1 MGNVMP
7 NMTNITGYFDMST
20 VDVTNNRWV
29 NAITGGN
36 DITLSGV
43 VIEDNAV
50 KFANSAY
57 GDYVCTEPDI
67 IYLLVKKPTFDSD
80 MCMIGKG
87 KNGGTKTGFG
97 IWHGTNSNAFGL
109 SATGAPYVYATVPQN
124 NYHVVV
130 IARIA
135 DTDSYGTDSA
145 MLFVDG
151 VLYGFLTGL
160 NKGNYTGSVTINRY
174 YDGSK
179 YGSYG
184 ENPMYVKAI
193 AVGGVQNVEEIIE
206 NSNYLLNNVLPEKG
220 ESKMAGADAAAISW
234 CIATTLQQ
242 AASLKNQILSYKKGI
257 IDGDDDGTTD
267 IVIDEDGSV
276 PIEVPVDPDETD
288 PTVIEKTAKRGAD
301 MWYTAGD
308 DETGDI
314 YYIRIYTLDTEGT
327 GSSEMGNYRYRYAD
341 QLVYDLYNEN
351 GTRIKEEVQIRTY
364 FNYAVP
370 LNSWFITPEYI
381 APGGYTNYDI
391 TVYVKSVR
399 IEGKTIIVDYRSI
412 NNTTGEITENSQGT
426 NITGIP
432 ENVTI
437 QRTTSEKPF

>member
-20 VDVTNNRWV
+20 VDVVNNRWV
-29 NAITGGN
+29 NVITGGN
-36 DITLSGV
+36 AITLSGA
-43 VIEDNAV
+43 VIDEEAV
-50 KFANSAY
+50 KFADSAY
-57 GDYVCTEPDI
+57 GDYVCNEPDI

-97 IWHGTNSNAFGL
+97 IWHGSIANGFEL
-109 SATGAPYVYATVPQN
+109 SAEGSPYVHATVPQN
-124 NYHVVV
+124 DYHIVV

-135 DTDSYGTDSA
+135 DTDTSGTDGI

-151 VLYGFLTGL
+151 ILYGFLTGV
-160 NKGNYTGSVTINRY
+160 NKGRYTGSVTINRY
-174 YDGSK
+174 YNGSK
-179 YGSYG
+179 YSSYG
-184 ENPMYVKAI
+184 VNPMYVKAI
-193 AVGGVQNVEEIIE
+193 AIGGTQTVGEIIE
-206 NSNYLLNNVLPEKG
+206 NSNFLLNNVLPETGKI
-220 ESKMAGADAAAISW
+220 EIAGADAAAIAW
-234 CIATTLQQ
+234 CMAVTLQQ
-242 AASLKNQILSYKKGI
+242 AESLKNQILSYKKGI

-267 IVIDEDGSV
+267 IVVDDDGST
-276 PIEVPVDPDETD
+276 PIEIPVDPDETD
-288 PTVIEKTAKRGAD
+288 PTAIEKTAERGVE

-308 DETGDI
+308 DDTGDI

-341 QLVYDLYNEN
+341 LLVYDLYNEN
-351 GTRIKEEVQIRTY
+351 GTRITEEAQIRTY
-364 FNYAVP
+364 FNYVVP
-370 LNSWFITPEYI
+370 FNSWFITTEYLSSSDYK
-381 APGGYTNYDI
+381 AYDI
-391 TVYVKSVR
+391 TMYVNSVR